1 MGVEI
6 DTASTENSLHIIL
19 KTEIVILIKK
29 RNAVRS
35 RNLSWVISEGNEV
48 TIWKIHLFME
58 ALFIVNMEVTKC

>member
-6 DTASTENSLHIIL
+6 DTASMENSLHIIL
-19 KTEIVILIKK
+19 KTEIVIFVKK

-48 TIWKIHLFME
+48 TVWKIYLFMG
-58 ALFIVNMEVTKC
+58 ALFIVNMEAN